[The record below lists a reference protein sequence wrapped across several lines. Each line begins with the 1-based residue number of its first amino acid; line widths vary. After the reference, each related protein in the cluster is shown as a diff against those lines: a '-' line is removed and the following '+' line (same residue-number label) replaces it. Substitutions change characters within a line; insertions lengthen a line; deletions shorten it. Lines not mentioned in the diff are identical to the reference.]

1 MPAMLELSNQE
12 FLNTVI
18 NMLRILMKKVDNMQE
33 LMDNVTRSMEI
44 LRKN

>member
-1 MPAMLELSNQE
+1 MLELSNQE